1 MENSLIMI
9 PSLEPDHKLLALVEK
24 IRLHN
29 QHLPILVVD
38 DGSGVAYQPV
48 FSALAQQFGCQVL
61 THPKNLGKGAA
72 IKTALTEVLTNQ
84 PAVEFMVTI
93 DSDGQHEYT
102 DMMACLTKA
111 QAHPDSII
119 LGTRSFGKEVPLRS
133 KFGNILTRNIL
144 RLATGLAIEDSQTG
158 LRVFPRKFMRDL
170 LTISGE
176 RFEYETRM
184 LIEAQKRGWPILS
197 QPIATIY
204 IEENASSH
212 FRVLADSVAIYSVF
226 LKYLFS
232 SVVSFFVDVIAYA
245 LLIHFLS
252 VIDLSSIVIA
262 SLGARLI
269 SAIVNYYINR
279 ELVFGQRTKNS
290 MLQYFLLVIV
300 QILLSSFL
308 VYLIYLILPIG
319 DSVLL
324 KIGVDCLLFF
334 FSYHVQKNVIFKE

>member
-72 IKTALTEVLTNQ
+72 IN
-84 PAVEFMVTI
+84 
-93 DSDGQHEYT
+93 T
-102 DMMACLTKA
+102 DMMACLAKA

-158 LRVFPRKFMRDL
+158 LRVFPRKFMTDL
-170 LTISGE
+170 LAISGE

>member
-1 MENSLIMI
+1 MT
-9 PSLEPDHKLLALVEK
+9 DLLA
-24 IRLHN
+24 
-29 QHLPILVVD
+29 
-38 DGSGVAYQPV
+38 
-48 FSALAQQFGCQVL
+48 
-61 THPKNLGKGAA
+61 
-72 IKTALTEVLTNQ
+72 
-84 PAVEFMVTI
+84 
-93 DSDGQHEYT
+93 
-102 DMMACLTKA
+102 
-111 QAHPDSII
+111 
-119 LGTRSFGKEVPLRS
+119 
-133 KFGNILTRNIL
+133 
-144 RLATGLAIEDSQTG
+144 
-158 LRVFPRKFMRDL
+158 
-170 LTISGE
+170 ISGE

-252 VIDLSSIVIA
+252 VINLSSIVIA

-300 QILLSSFL
+300 
-308 VYLIYLILPIG
+308 YLIYLILPIG

>member
-1 MENSLIMI
+1 MKLIIGMTGATGA
-9 PSLEPDHKLLALVEK
+9 PL
-24 IRLHN
+24 
-29 QHLPILVVD
+29 
-38 DGSGVAYQPV
+38 GVALLQ
-48 FSALAQQFGCQVL
+48 ALNEMPDVE
-61 THPKNLGKGAA
+61 THLVMSKWA
-72 IKTALTEVLTNQ
+72 KTT
-84 PAVEFMVTI
+84 
-93 DSDGQHEYT
+93 
-102 DMMACLTKA
+102 
-111 QAHPDSII
+111 
-119 LGTRSFGKEVPLRS
+119 
-133 KFGNILTRNIL
+133 
-144 RLATGLAIEDSQTG
+144 
-158 LRVFPRKFMRDL
+158 
-170 LTISGE
+170 
-176 RFEYETRM
+176 
-184 LIEAQKRGWPILS
+184 S